1 MFTKLTV
8 YKSDHYMLYPLPYT
22 VLYVKHISIK
32 LQEKK
37 KNHRNSKDLSTQKVK
52 TGVFKKKLGNINT
65 IDKNS

>member
-1 MFTKLTV
+1 
-8 YKSDHYMLYPLPYT
+8 MLYTLNVYSAVCQAYLNKT
-22 VLYVKHISIK
+22 TR
-32 LQEKK
+32 KK